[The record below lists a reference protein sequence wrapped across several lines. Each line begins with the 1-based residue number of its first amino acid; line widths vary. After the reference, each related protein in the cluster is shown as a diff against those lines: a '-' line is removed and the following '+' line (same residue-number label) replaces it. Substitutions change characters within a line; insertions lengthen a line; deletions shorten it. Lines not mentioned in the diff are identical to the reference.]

1 MRLRRP
7 GKTTRRG
14 AGLALTVLSVA
25 LGAAGCGGGTG
36 AQGPQPAG
44 VAPSRISRQVC
55 SKEASGDVARVLNA
69 RASVSTPTWAG
80 HLYSC
85 GYRYRMGTVV
95 LSVKELS
102 SWSQTYAYVGKLA
115 TTLHKTRNIPGLGQG
130 AFEVRDGSVVVRKD
144 WKVLLVNIAG
154 LHGDIGSPPGSPGQ
168 TALVFAA
175 VILGCWAGD

>member
-1 MRLRRP
+1 M
-7 GKTTRRG
+7 
-14 AGLALTVLSVA
+14 AVLSVA
-25 LGAAGCGGGTG
+25 AEIAACTGGTPAG
-36 AQGPQPAG
+36 GPQPAG
-44 VAPSRISRQVC
+44 VTPSSISRQVC
-55 SKEASGDVARVLNA
+55 SKEASGDLARVLHT

-85 GYRYRMGTVV
+85 GYRYRVGTVV

-102 SWSQTYAYVGKLA
+102 SWPQTYAYVGKLA

-144 WKVLLVNIAG
+144 WKVLLVNVAT
-154 LHGDIGSPPGSPGQ
+154 LHDDIGSPPGSPGQ